1 MQIKQAVVGTGAA
14 DKEQVQYMVKAI
26 LKLDHEPKP
35 DHAADALAAAITHAR
50 LRTAREIEKQSAA
63 RLSERMD
70 DKASAA
76 EAKSKFEAR
85 VQAALDKERSM
96 KKRRA

>member
-1 MQIKQAVVGTGAA
+1 
-14 DKEQVQYMVKAI
+14 MVKAI

-63 RLSERMD
+63 RLSGRMD